1 MAKKEQKEKS
11 IEETL
16 WESAN
21 KLRGSVEPSEYKHVV
36 LSLIFLKYAFD
47 RFVERRDELI
57 AEGKEAFVN
66 QPVFYNAKNVFYLS
80 EASRWDY
87 LMENA
92 KQNDI
97 AIKIDAALAQVEKD
111 NLALKGAL
119 PSNYYS
125 GLGLDRTKLASL
137 LDVIGKIDTQKDRE
151 HDLIGRVYEYFLG
164 KFAIAEGKG
173 KGEYYT
179 PKTIVNLIAEMIQPY
194 RGKIYDPCCGSG
206 GMFVQSMK
214 FIEAHHG
221 NKKDISVYG
230 QEYTNT
236 TYKLAKMNLAIRGIA
251 CNLGEKAADTFHDD
265 QHKDLKADFIMA
277 NPPFNQKAWRAENE
291 LTNDPR
297 WHGYDVPPT
306 SNANYGWILN
316 IVSKLSTNGMA
327 GFLLANGAL
336 SGDGTEL
343 NIRRQLLKNHLV
355 EAIVILPRNM
365 FYSTDISVTLW
376 ILAGNR
382 KARTVEQNGE
392 LVKYRNRENEVLF
405 IDLRQWGEPF
415 EKKYIQFTLEQIS
428 QIAENFHN
436 WQREGYEQ
444 TYRNVPEYCYSAT
457 LEEIEGKGWSL
468 VPSKYI
474 EFKSRDEGIDF
485 DSKMK
490 ELQAEMKELL
500 KQKYDGYHFSEK
512 MTDIYNPFSLLNS
525 FAQQRLDDY
534 WFRSGTP
541 SYLLRLLNHS
551 EENLDEL
558 TNRYYE
564 PQEFVDYKATVEKP
578 LPMIY
583 QSGYLTIKDYK
594 PRRGT
599 FLLDFPN
606 NEVKAGFVSLVAS
619 EYLKP
624 QKQSVNSW
632 LQDILDA
639 LEDGKPDTLRQ
650 LFTSFLA
657 DIPYTMRRKN
667 DERERERYF
676 HYTFYL
682 IFRLVSVYT
691 VYTEKEQSEGRVD
704 CIVEVPDYVYIFE
717 FKLDGTA
724 EEALRQIEEK
734 GYARPYE
741 GDKRTLYKIGVSFSS
756 QTGTVE
762 QWEWI

>member
-1 MAKKEQKEKS
+1 MAKKIQKEKN

-47 RFVERRDELI
+47 RFVERRNELI
-57 AEGKEAFVN
+57 AEGKEAFVD
-66 QPVFYNAKNVFYLS
+66 QSVFYNAKNVFYLS
-80 EASRWDY
+80 EVSRWDN

-111 NLALKGAL
+111 NPALKGAL

-137 LDVIGKIDTQKDRE
+137 LDVIGKIDTQKDKE

-179 PKTIVNLIAEMIQPY
+179 PKTIVNLIAEKIQPY

-277 NPPFNQKAWRAENE
+277 NPPFNQKAWRADNE
-291 LTNDPR
+291 LTGDPR

-316 IVSKLSTNGMA
+316 IVSKLSANGMA

-382 KARTVEQNGE
+382 KARTVEQNGQ

-415 EKKYIQFTLEQIS
+415 EKKYIQFTQEQIS

-436 WQREGYEQ
+436 WQREGYKQ
-444 TYRNVPEYCYSAT
+444 TYQNVPEYCYSAT
-457 LEEIEGKGWSL
+457 LEEIEAKGWSL

-485 DSKMK
+485 DSRMK

-500 KQKYDGYHFSEK
+500 KQEEK
-512 MTDIYNPFSLLNS
+512 SKIDLLNL
-525 FAQQRLDDY
+525 FK
-534 WFRSGTP
+534 
-541 SYLLRLLNHS
+541 
-551 EENLDEL
+551 EL
-558 TNRYYE
+558 
-564 PQEFVDYKATVEKP
+564 
-578 LPMIY
+578 
-583 QSGYLTIKDYK
+583 GY
-594 PRRGT
+594 G
-599 FLLDFPN
+599 
-606 NEVKAGFVSLVAS
+606 
-619 EYLKP
+619 
-624 QKQSVNSW
+624 
-632 LQDILDA
+632 
-639 LEDGKPDTLRQ
+639 
-650 LFTSFLA
+650 
-657 DIPYTMRRKN
+657 
-667 DERERERYF
+667 
-676 HYTFYL
+676 
-682 IFRLVSVYT
+682 
-691 VYTEKEQSEGRVD
+691 
-704 CIVEVPDYVYIFE
+704 
-717 FKLDGTA
+717 
-724 EEALRQIEEK
+724 IE
-734 GYARPYE
+734 
-741 GDKRTLYKIGVSFSS
+741 
-756 QTGTVE
+756 
-762 QWEWI
+762 

>member
-1 MAKKEQKEKS
+1 MAKKQQKEKS

-16 WESAN
+16 WDSAN

-36 LSLIFLKYAFD
+36 LSLIFLKYAYD
-47 RFVERRDELI
+47 RFVERRNELI
-57 AEGKEAFVN
+57 ADGKEAFVE
-66 QPVFYNAKNVFYLS
+66 QPVFYNAKNVFYLN
-80 EASRWDY
+80 EISRWDY
-87 LMENA
+87 LIENA

-111 NLALKGAL
+111 NPTLKGAL

-125 GLGLDRTKLASL
+125 SLGLDRTKLASL
-137 LDVIGKIDTQKDRE
+137 LDVIGKIDTQKDKE

-316 IVSKLSTNGMA
+316 IVSKLSANGMA

-392 LVKYRNRENEVLF
+392 LVNYRNRENEVLF

-415 EKKYIQFTLEQIS
+415 EKKYIQFSGEQIA

-457 LEEIEGKGWSL
+457 LEEIEAKGWSL

-474 EFKSRDEGIDF
+474 EFKNRDEGIDF
-485 DSKMK
+485 DTKMK
-490 ELQAEMKELL
+490 QLQSEMQELLREEEESKKELL
-500 KQKYDGYHFSEK
+500 NLFKELGY
-512 MTDIYNPFSLLNS
+512 
-525 FAQQRLDDY
+525 
-534 WFRSGTP
+534 G
-541 SYLLRLLNHS
+541 
-551 EENLDEL
+551 
-558 TNRYYE
+558 
-564 PQEFVDYKATVEKP
+564 
-578 LPMIY
+578 
-583 QSGYLTIKDYK
+583 
-594 PRRGT
+594 
-599 FLLDFPN
+599 
-606 NEVKAGFVSLVAS
+606 
-619 EYLKP
+619 
-624 QKQSVNSW
+624 
-632 LQDILDA
+632 
-639 LEDGKPDTLRQ
+639 LE
-650 LFTSFLA
+650 
-657 DIPYTMRRKN
+657 
-667 DERERERYF
+667 
-676 HYTFYL
+676 
-682 IFRLVSVYT
+682 
-691 VYTEKEQSEGRVD
+691 
-704 CIVEVPDYVYIFE
+704 
-717 FKLDGTA
+717 
-724 EEALRQIEEK
+724 
-734 GYARPYE
+734 
-741 GDKRTLYKIGVSFSS
+741 
-756 QTGTVE
+756 
-762 QWEWI
+762 